1 MQLNKNIQWKRLKFI
16 LIVVIAFYLLSACKA
31 PIDNNAGINENI
43 VFYAN
48 TAGNPDIY
56 TLNLATDQTTQ
67 LTTDPA
73 YDDSP
78 ALSPD
83 GNTILFLSSRNDT
96 NPHFPDLKYDIYR
109 MDITGENLVQL
120 TNTPQAEDHP
130 AWSPDGTQFI
140 FDADYDEDG
149 FYELYKMDIDGTD
162 LTRLTFNQ
170 ANDQF
175 ADWSPDGSQIVFS
188 SDRNGNWDIFIMDSD
203 GNNQQQITD
212 STDWE
217 LFPAWSPDGQWIAY
231 SGLSPRSRNTDVFIM
246 DINGNNIKQLTDAPG
261 FDENPVWT
269 TSGEQILFQ
278 STMDGN
284 FNIYC
289 INKDGSNLHAITS
302 LSGDELWPTTSR

>member
-1 MQLNKNIQWKRLKFI
+1 MLANQKVTVKKKSIALFAV
-16 LIVVIAFYLLSACKA
+16 LIFLMLSACTKKNSNSGV
-31 PIDNNAGINENI
+31 DETI

-48 TAGNPDIY
+48 KSGNPDIFS
-56 TLNLATDQTTQ
+56 LNLANDEITQ
-67 LTTDPA
+67 LTENPA

-83 GNTILFLSSRNDT
+83 GSSVLFLSSRNDPD
-96 NPHFPDLKYDIYR
+96 PHFPDLKYDIYR
-109 MDITGENLVQL
+109 MDINGKNLLQL
-120 TNTPQAEDHP
+120 TDTPQAEDHP
-130 AWSPDGTQFI
+130 AWSPDGTQI
-140 FDADYDEDG
+140 LFDADYDEDG
-149 FYELYKMDIDGTD
+149 FYELYKMDVNGKN
-162 LTRLTFNQ
+162 LTRLTFSE

-175 ADWSPDGSQIVFS
+175 ADWSPDGSQIAFS
-188 SDRNGNWDIFIMDSD
+188 SDRNGNWDIYFMDAD

-212 STDWE
+212 SADWE
-217 LFPAWSPDGQWIAY
+217 LFPAWSPDEKWIAY
-231 SGLSPRSRNTDVFIM
+231 NGLAPRSRNTDVFIM
-246 DINGNNIKQLTDAPG
+246 DAEGNNIRQLTDAPG

-302 LSGDELWPTTSR
+302 MTGDELWPSTGQ